1 MFMLRRTRGGLALT
15 LAIGLTLLALIAGI
29 GILAYNGRS
38 VFADGNPHPTA
49 PTATPIPPTFT
60 PTVAPSPSVSPAV
73 NALPTATPIPTT
85 TATPAPTATTTG
97 GLGGFAQLVQQN
109 CVLGIILLVILLLLI
124 LLLLFAANRNRRQ
137 NQAVVVG
144 PQGQNPN
151 QQGGGQNPNQ
161 QNPN

>member
-1 MFMLRRTRGGLALT
+1 MFMFRRTRGGLALT
-15 LAIGLTLLALIAGI
+15 LAIGLTLLALIAGV
-29 GILAYNGRS
+29 GILAYNGRT

-49 PTATPIPPTFT
+49 PTATPVPPTPI
-60 PTVAPSPSVSPAV
+60 PTVAPSPSASPNV
-73 NALPTATPIPTT
+73 LPTATPIPTA
-85 TATPAPTATTTG
+85 TAAPTATATPSG
-97 GLGGFAQLVQQN
+97 GLEGFAQLVQQN